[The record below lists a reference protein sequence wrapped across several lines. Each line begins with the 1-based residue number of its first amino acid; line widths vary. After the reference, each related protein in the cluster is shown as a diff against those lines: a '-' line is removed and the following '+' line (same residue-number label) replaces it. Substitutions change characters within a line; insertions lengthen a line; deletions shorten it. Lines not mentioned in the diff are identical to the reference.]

1 MPTRLTR
8 LSSAPMPT
16 CPTMPTIRTIL
27 NTIMVSYVLPTMPTM
42 PTMPSAYCTYCTYCT
57 YSAHRVGRPRS
68 GQSLA
73 AAARQLLRGRWQKM
87 DASRACMHASP
98 SHAHV
103 SLARRVVCVAELA
116 RLRAHPHPQESE
128 LAHTRKRRGH
138 GNIYKSLYT
147 KGII

>member
-1 MPTRLTR
+1 
-8 LSSAPMPT
+8 
-16 CPTMPTIRTIL
+16 
-27 NTIMVSYVLPTMPTM
+27 
-42 PTMPSAYCTYCTYCT
+42 
-57 YSAHRVGRPRS
+57 
-68 GQSLA
+68 
-73 AAARQLLRGRWQKM
+73 M